1 MSHTVNPGSEH
12 SSSSEYAFDQG
23 VARPGSGDTAGV
35 DEREGLPR
43 GYRMRAD
50 KHYVDLM
57 GAHSTDQPV
66 RMVPIGQIDGDA
78 AIPPADLRLLIES
91 IRSYGI
97 VHPLLVR
104 RQNGRYAIVAG
115 RKRLSAAQI
124 LHLPTVPCVVHELD
138 DARAIALANADN
150 IVVGQVH
157 QSAEG
162 SSLPVAVREIVGH
175 HLATIRGC
183 GDLVSS
189 GAQSLTRPVLDLIRA
204 HAWRA
209 ARLGDAM
216 DLVMNAPQ
224 RPGQERAMTT
234 IVDELIRGFEPES
247 RLNGFT
253 LRAQI
258 RGELSTSGLNDHDIL
273 AGLAGAVLALL
284 PLIEQAIRPTIV
296 ITCATAEPASV
307 VLEISQSDV
316 PVSASVT
323 RQFFDEEASSGR
335 RGGYGAAAGALAAK
349 ALATRHGGTVTFE
362 SVAHGSTL
370 KMVLVRRS

>member
-1 MSHTVNPGSEH
+1 V
-12 SSSSEYAFDQG
+12 SSSEYPFDQG
-23 VARPGSGDTAGV
+23 VARPENGDPGGV

-57 GAHSTDQPV
+57 AAHSTDQPV
-66 RMVPIGQIDGDA
+66 RMVPIGQIDADA
-78 AIPPADLRLLIES
+78 TIPAADLRLLIES

-97 VHPLLVR
+97 VHPLLLR

-124 LHLPTVPCVVHELD
+124 LHLPTVPCLVHELD
-138 DARAIALANADN
+138 DARALALATADN
-150 IVVGQVH
+150 VVVGQMN

-162 SSLPVAVREIVGH
+162 SSLPAAVREIVGH

-183 GDLVSS
+183 GDLVSN

-216 DLVMNAPQ
+216 DLIMNAPQ
-224 RPGQERAMTT
+224 RPGRERALTT
-234 IVDELIRGFEPES
+234 ITDELIKGFEPES

-253 LRAQI
+253 LHAQI
-258 RGELSTSGLNDHDIL
+258 RGELSTSGLNDHDVL
-273 AGLAGAVLALL
+273 AGLSGAVLAVL
-284 PLIEQAIRPTIV
+284 PLVEQAIRPTIL
-296 ITCATAEPASV
+296 ITGATSGPASV
-307 VLEISQSDV
+307 VLEVSQSDV
-316 PVSASVT
+316 PVSANIT
-323 RQFFDEEASSGR
+323 RQFLDEEASAAR
-335 RGGYGAAAGALAAK
+335 CGGYGAAAGALAAK
-349 ALATRHGGTVTFE
+349 ALAMRHGGTATFE

-370 KMVLVRRS
+370 TMVLFRRS